1 LQKGYK
7 IFFFLSEFCRV
18 FDTKGEKQVGL
29 VNCLFLTQMSEMVK
43 YFYLILFG
51 FFSYLPGL
59 QAQKR
64 NTRTGTPAQVQYGT
78 ASFYA
83 DKFIGKQ
90 TANGDIFSQDK
101 MTAAHNT
108 LPLGTWIRVTNLNN
122 KKVVVVR
129 INDRLH
135 HRNPRLVDLSKSAA
149 KKLGYTGQGLTRVKV
164 EVLGKKQPSEQIV
177 KQ

>member
-1 LQKGYK
+1 M
-7 IFFFLSEFCRV
+7 I
-18 FDTKGEKQVGL
+18 
-29 VNCLFLTQMSEMVK
+29 K
-43 YFYLILFG
+43 YFYLILLG
-51 FFSYLPGL
+51 FFLYLPGS
-59 QAQKR
+59 QAQTR
-64 NTRTGTPAQVQYGT
+64 NYRKGTPAKIQYGT

-83 DKFIGKQ
+83 DKFIGRQ
-90 TANGDIFSQDK
+90 TSNGEIFSQDK

-108 LPLGTWIRVTNLNN
+108 LPLGTWIRVTNLHN

-135 HRNPRLVDLSKSAA
+135 PKNPRLVDLSKSAA

-164 EVLGKKQPSEQIV
+164 EVIGKNQPSEQIV

>member
-1 LQKGYK
+1 
-7 IFFFLSEFCRV
+7 
-18 FDTKGEKQVGL
+18 
-29 VNCLFLTQMSEMVK
+29 MSHMIK

-51 FFSYLPGL
+51 FFLYLPGL
-59 QAQKR
+59 QSQTR
-64 NTRTGTPAQVQYGT
+64 NTRTGTPAKVQYGT

-122 KKVVVVR
+122 KKAVVVR

>member
-1 LQKGYK
+1 L
-7 IFFFLSEFCRV
+7 FLYPEFCRV
-18 FDTKGEKQVGL
+18 FDSKGGDQVSL
-29 VNCLFLTQMSEMVK
+29 VKCAFFTQFSGMIK
-43 YFYLILFG
+43 YFYLILLGLFL
-51 FFSYLPGL
+51 YLPGL
-59 QAQKR
+59 QAQTR
-64 NTRTGTPAQVQYGT
+64 NTRTGTPAKVQYGT

-83 DKFIGKQ
+83 DKFVGRK

-108 LPLGTWIRVTNLNN
+108 LPLGTWIRVTNLRN
-122 KKVVVVR
+122 KKAVVVR

-135 HRNPRLVDLSKSAA
+135 HKNPRLVDLSKSAA

-164 EVLGKKQPSEQIV
+164 EVLGRKQPSEQIV

>member
-1 LQKGYK
+1 LQVLNESG
-7 IFFFLSEFCRV
+7 EFGLVRV
-18 FDTKGEKQVGL
+18 FNP
-29 VNCLFLTQMSEMVK
+29 NCKMVK
-43 YFYLILFG
+43 YFYLILFVL
-51 FFSYLPGL
+51 FFNLAG
-59 QAQKR
+59 AQSQLAR
-64 NTRTGTPAQVQYGT
+64 NTRTGTPAPIQYGT

-83 DKFIGKQ
+83 DKFIGRQ

-108 LPLGTWIRVTNLNN
+108 LPLGTWIRVTNLRN
-122 KKVVVVR
+122 KKSVVVR

-149 KKLGYTGQGLTRVKV
+149 QKLGYTGQGLTRVKV
-164 EVLGKKQPSEQIV
+164 EVLGKKQPSPEIV

>member
-1 LQKGYK
+1 MV
-7 IFFFLSEFCRV
+7 S
-18 FDTKGEKQVGL
+18 L
-29 VNCLFLTQMSEMVK
+29 VKCAFLTQKSGMIR
-43 YFYLILFG
+43 YFYSILFC
-51 FFSYLPGL
+51 FFLYLPGL
-59 QAQKR
+59 QAQTR
-64 NTRTGTPAQVQYGT
+64 NTRTGTPAKVQYGT

-108 LPLGTWIRVTNLNN
+108 LPLGTWIRVTNLRN
-122 KKVVVVR
+122 KKAVVVR

-135 HRNPRLVDLSKSAA
+135 PKNPRLVDLSKSAA
-149 KKLGYTGQGLTRVKV
+149 RKLGYTGQGLTRVKV
-164 EVLGKKQPSEQIV
+164 EVLGRKQPSEQIV